1 MAFSEK
7 YKKFAEEFQLLC
19 FEIGWCSKMRNKT
32 SGFGFP
38 VLNVSL
44 MNENKKYY
52 TMKFNNIINHTGKV
66 WCPTTKNRSWVAYR
80 NGTMFITGNSS
91 WKQEMGNE
99 KFNEQV
105 TWELDC
111 LEKSDVIVMYI
122 DKDSKSPISLLEL
135 GLFKDK
141 KMLVYCPDGFYR
153 SGNIQ
158 IVCARYK
165 VPLFKDK
172 KEFIEVLKK
181 EIKTSEQELFEH
193 IRG

>member
-1 MAFSEK
+1 M
-7 YKKFAEEFQLLC
+7 EEIKAPEFVPTN
-19 FEIGWCSKMRNKT
+19 NKT
-32 SGFGFP
+32 KIFFAGTIDMGESEDWQANLKNELKDFDITI
-38 VLNVSL
+38 
-44 MNENKKYY
+44 MNPRRDD
-52 TMKFNNIINHTGKV
+52 
-66 WCPTTKNRSWVAYR
+66 WD
-80 NGTMFITGNSS
+80 SS
-91 WKQEMGNE
+91 WKQEIGNE
-99 KFNEQV
+99 IFNEQV

-153 SGNIQ
+153 SGNIF
-158 IVCARYK
+158 ITCARYNIP
-165 VPLFKDK
+165 VFKDK

-181 EIKTSEQELFEH
+181 EIKTSEQELFEY